1 MRIYFEIRV
10 LHAGERLMPD
20 RHAIEREG
28 RGMFVIRVLGF
39 FLMIAWLVLYAIN
52 PIWIGLLTFPLPIW
66 LRLLGFALGLASLGF
81 WTWTQAV
88 LGTEWSPQLQLREKH
103 HLITTGPYNQIR
115 HPIYTSLFVYTT
127 SLAIVT
133 ANVVF
138 AVLTLAVIA
147 VFSIR
152 VPKEEE
158 MMIKEFG
165 EEYKAYMQ
173 RTGMFFPKKAA

>member
-1 MRIYFEIRV
+1 
-10 LHAGERLMPD
+10 
-20 RHAIEREG
+20 
-28 RGMFVIRVLGF
+28 
-39 FLMIAWLVLYAIN
+39 
-52 PIWIGLLTFPLPIW
+52 
-66 LRLLGFALGLASLGF
+66 
-81 WTWTQAV
+81 V

-127 SLAIVT
+127 SLALVT
-133 ANVVF
+133 ANVAF